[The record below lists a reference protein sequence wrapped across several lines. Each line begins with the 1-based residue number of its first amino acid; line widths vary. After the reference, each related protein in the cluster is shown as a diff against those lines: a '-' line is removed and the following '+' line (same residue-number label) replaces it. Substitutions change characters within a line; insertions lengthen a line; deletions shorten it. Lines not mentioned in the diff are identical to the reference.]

1 MSGKQFRIGG
11 AMDRLESQ
19 SMQDSTVAQ
28 LTRAILDGS
37 IESGT
42 ELTQV
47 DLANSLGISRMPVRE
62 ALFAL
67 EHRGLVTRL
76 PNKHCRV
83 CRPTRQQLERVLA
96 LCTSIETD
104 VLADL
109 PASTNLPTSEMAFHA
124 ALLEACGEGYPRRV
138 LATTTSVYV
147 SYLAQLQP
155 EMAEQRETMLAQARM
170 HAAEGDRAQTTYD
183 LNAYAAQLMR
193 ACPFEKE

>member
-1 MSGKQFRIGG
+1 
-11 AMDRLESQ
+11 MDRLESQ

-83 CRPTRQQLERVLA
+83 CRPTRRQIERVLA
-96 LCTSIETD
+96 LCVSIEAD

-109 PASTNLPTSEMAFHA
+109 PASVSLPTSEAAFHA
-124 ALLEACGEGYPRRV
+124 ALIEACGESYPRRV
-138 LATTTSVYV
+138 LATTTGVYV

-155 EMAEQRETMLAQARM
+155 ATAAQREALLAQAYT
-170 HAAEGDRAQTTYD
+170 HAVEGDRTQTTRD
-183 LNAYAAQLMR
+183 LNAYAAQLMQ
-193 ACPFEKE
+193 ACPFEEE